1 MGGKHRKSRYESSSS
16 SDSETSDSSSS
27 DTSDSDLDTSH
38 KHKSHHKTGR
48 SRHKKHRKHKKDR
61 RSRSSSSDSSVS
73 LNRKHR
79 KHKHHSSKHH
89 KKHKHSKH
97 PKHEQCKADNGIYNR
112 DRESGIRYDLG
123 RQDLYSTNDRDQYRY
138 NMDGYWDRDARNSYD
153 QDICRDY
160 CRSERDQSRREKYY
174 GYHQEASSSE
184 SQYYA
189 HSRYLTQSESYRHSQ
204 MTSHE
209 QRQNEYEYKH
219 YPVTQQRDNHSHSRY
234 YSQQDNCRHLVS
246 RPFSYSQTAGSQP
259 TAYFHTKP
267 ICDKSLLTADSLEQ
281 TQSTTDSFNQS
292 RVYHSNQI
300 IDMTT
305 SQLGGSS
312 QSDGSWSSASFH
324 YQIGQGGSLQPDG
337 SQSSANVHSQIA
349 SSQST
354 AQFHNHAD
362 SSQQE
367 ARPFIQLTNDAFIPI
382 DHSLSPSELRTLKD
396 KLLNAEQGL
405 LDAKNKYFNNLTE
418 CERKFKERE
427 NEITKQYQYA
437 QRELLQARERVKMK
451 YNMVSPTPESNS
463 ENTGSMQSSSV
474 ESLNYHIPKTSGS
487 MVTASHQINNQE
499 PKIENECH
507 QMQSEQEDP
516 CQKIESG
523 LEDLCPQK
531 LITENKNVIDIQVD
545 EHLNPYTNIKHSDS
559 VMQEDS
565 VKEATLVC
573 SKNDSKHEKSFTQ
586 KEIVTG
592 DCSDNP
598 CDLSSSFIGQLL
610 KGSPVSSCFCDLSST
625 FMARLVRTDQL
636 QSTSETDFD
645 ASFRSNSDEYQLI
658 STPKHDQ
665 APHFETY
672 QIVLSTTSPRPISE
686 ILKEA
691 SSRQKKKT
699 QRAKDLPNIE
709 INSSQCETFDSSVYQ
724 QSTISKD
731 SKSKLSTVHF
741 SPMPSEEI
749 SKSSDQIQPP
759 VIEHEPS
766 LSFNLSFEDS
776 IWSANETS
784 TAKLN

>member
-1 MGGKHRKSRYESSSS
+1 MK
-16 SDSETSDSSSS
+16 
-27 DTSDSDLDTSH
+27 
-38 KHKSHHKTGR
+38 
-48 SRHKKHRKHKKDR
+48 
-61 RSRSSSSDSSVS
+61 
-73 LNRKHR
+73 
-79 KHKHHSSKHH
+79 
-89 KKHKHSKH
+89 
-97 PKHEQCKADNGIYNR
+97 
-112 DRESGIRYDLG
+112 
-123 RQDLYSTNDRDQYRY
+123 
-138 NMDGYWDRDARNSYD
+138 
-153 QDICRDY
+153 
-160 CRSERDQSRREKYY
+160 
-174 GYHQEASSSE
+174 
-184 SQYYA
+184 
-189 HSRYLTQSESYRHSQ
+189 
-204 MTSHE
+204 
-209 QRQNEYEYKH
+209 
-219 YPVTQQRDNHSHSRY
+219 
-234 YSQQDNCRHLVS
+234 
-246 RPFSYSQTAGSQP
+246 
-259 TAYFHTKP
+259 
-267 ICDKSLLTADSLEQ
+267 
-281 TQSTTDSFNQS
+281 STTSSFNQS
-292 RVYHSNQI
+292 RAYSNQI

-305 SQLGGSS
+305 SQPGGSS

-324 YQIGQGGSLQPDG
+324 YQIDQGSSLQPDG
-337 SQSSANVHSQIA
+337 SQSSADVHSQTA

-354 AQFHNHAD
+354 NQFHNHAD

-367 ARPFIQLTNDAFIPI
+367 ACPFIQLTNDAFIPI

-418 CERKFKERE
+418 CERKFKEHE
-427 NEITKQYQYA
+427 NEIIKQYQCG
-437 QRELLQARERVKMK
+437 QKELLQARERVKMK
-451 YNMVSPTPESNS
+451 YNMVSPIPESNS
-463 ENTGSMQSSSV
+463 ENIGSMQSSSV
-474 ESLNYHIPKTSGS
+474 ESLNYDIPKTSGS
-487 MVTASHQINNQE
+487 MATASHQINNQE
-499 PKIENECH
+499 PKIENECC

-531 LITENKNVIDIQVD
+531 LITENRNVIEIKVD

-559 VMQEDS
+559 VMQGNS
-565 VKEATLVC
+565 VKKATLVC
-573 SKNDSKHEKSFTQ
+573 SKNDSRHEKSLTQ

-625 FMARLVRTDQL
+625 FMAQLVRTDQL

-645 ASFRSNSDEYQLI
+645 ASFRSNPDEHQLI
-658 STPKHDQ
+658 STLKHDQ

-709 INSSQCETFDSSVYQ
+709 ISSSQCQTFDSSGYQ

-776 IWSANETS
+776 IWSTNETS

>member
-1 MGGKHRKSRYESSSS
+1 MGEKHRMSRYESSSS

-27 DTSDSDLDTSH
+27 DISDSDLDTSH

-48 SRHKKHRKHKKDR
+48 SRHKKHRRHKKDR
-61 RSRSSSSDSSVS
+61 RSRSSSSDSPVS
-73 LNRKHR
+73 LNHKHR

-97 PKHEQCKADNGIYNR
+97 PKREQCKADNGIYNR

-219 YPVTQQRDNHSHSRY
+219 YLSTQQRDNHSYSRY
-234 YSQQDNCRHLVS
+234 YSQQDNCRHLGS
-246 RPFSYSQTAGSQP
+246 RSPSYSQTVGSQ
-259 TAYFHTKP
+259 
-267 ICDKSLLTADSLEQ
+267 STADSFHQ
-281 TQSTTDSFNQS
+281 MKSTTSSFNQS
-292 RVYHSNQI
+292 RAYSNHI
-300 IDMTT
+300 IDITT
-305 SQLGGSS
+305 SQPGGSS
-312 QSDGSWSSASFH
+312 QSDGSCSSASFH

-367 ARPFIQLTNDAFIPI
+367 AFPFIQLTNDAFIPI

-405 LDAKNKYFNNLTE
+405 LDAKKKFLNNLAE
-418 CERKFKERE
+418 IDRKFKEHERKFKEHE
-427 NEITKQYQYA
+427 NEITKQYQCA

-451 YNMVSPTPESNS
+451 YNMVSPESNS
-463 ENTGSMQSSSV
+463 EKIGSMQSSSV
-474 ESLNYHIPKTSGS
+474 ESLNYHIPKTGGS
-487 MVTASHQINNQE
+487 MPTASHQINNQE
-499 PKIENECH
+499 PQIKNEYSKIENE
-507 QMQSEQEDP
+507 QEQY
-516 CQKIESG
+516 QKIESG
-523 LEDLCPQK
+523 LEDLCPDK
-531 LITENKNVIDIQVD
+531 LITKDENVRDIQAD
-545 EHLNPYTNIKHSDS
+545 EYLNAYSNTIKHSDS
-559 VMQEDS
+559 VIQEDS
-565 VKEATLVC
+565 VKKATLV
-573 SKNDSKHEKSFTQ
+573 SGKNDLNHEKSLTQ

-665 APHFETY
+665 APHLETY

-709 INSSQCETFDSSVYQ
+709 MNSSQCETFDSSVYQ

-741 SPMPSEEI
+741 SPMPSKEI